1 MEFNFRSAS
10 DKFRLIDDEG
20 QSSLL
25 IPLHRVMDGHDQ
37 LSPLIAKLEAGE
49 ADRWLLRSVQRYVLN
64 IRQRQLDELLRT
76 GAVKALA
83 CGLYLLEDDIR
94 YDRRFGLLPRDN
106 PLDALTMVQ

>member
-1 MEFNFRSAS
+1 MTRAS
-10 DKFRLIDDEG
+10 PRC
-20 QSSLL
+20 SS
-25 IPLHRVMDGHDQ
+25 PAAPRDGRATSSRPS
-37 LSPLIAKLEAGE
+37 SPSSEAGE